1 MLQACI
7 CAIVVG
13 LAEAALKPLPVL
25 PLPALRRRTSPGAAR
40 SWTFTA
46 SKLVC
51 GVFTTQFMNLIV
63 LNVPLPPR
71 APPDT

>member
-1 MLQACI
+1 MLQACV
-7 CAIVVG
+7 CAFVVG

-25 PLPALRRRTSPGAAR
+25 PLPALRRRTSLGAAHR
-40 SWTFTA
+40 WTFTVFYHPIYEFN
-46 SKLVC
+46 LV
-51 GVFTTQFMNLIV
+51 VFR